1 MISKIDTLP
10 LYNCAIVN
18 SEELDLWLISVHA
31 QGIETTYAKSFY
43 FIFDVNLLVPFSD
56 HFKIIFTH
64 FKILRDFKIP
74 R

>member
-31 QGIETTYAKSFY
+31 QGIETT
-43 FIFDVNLLVPFSD
+43 
-56 HFKIIFTH
+56 
-64 FKILRDFKIP
+64 
-74 R
+74 